1 MYMMKARRPTSTPA
15 KGNMTQAPTIAH
27 AIAIVLIKS
36 ANTAIRYLVCCH
48 VAERFGERCSCT
60 CCSNVDTS
68 TMFFE
73 MLCRLS
79 E

>member
-1 MYMMKARRPTSTPA
+1 
-15 KGNMTQAPTIAH
+15 
-27 AIAIVLIKS
+27 
-36 ANTAIRYLVCCH
+36 LVCCH